1 MLREYFAW
9 IDCLGAKNGVRGR
22 IMRGRFRRKV
32 WASAGLALP
41 QLFPVEVVTI
51 ETNVSYICNLI
62 QPRGMQVET
71 Q

>member
-1 MLREYFAW
+1 
-9 IDCLGAKNGVRGR
+9 
-22 IMRGRFRRKV
+22 MRGRFSPEV
-32 WASAGLALP
+32 SVSSARALS